1 VASFLLELAR
11 QPTTMNVLYVGSRLL
26 SDTGDHNWSDYMRQ
40 AHQGAEEIRH
50 LLIGERDSLRA
61 RVKTLR
67 EEQEQEAL
75 TTPGDEMDVAKSLLE
90 VETHASLIERAEE
103 TLLEIESALDRVD
116 DGGYG
121 ICIDCGEDIPIER
134 LKAIPFTTYCVDCK
148 SKLSAEASSDVAPT
162 ERKAY
167 RRWTPPLEAD
177 PIAVLSDEDNS
188 ADQLSVKTMALDD
201 EADLETSEEDSPTS
215 RPQRRGRSS
224 RKKN

>member
-1 VASFLLELAR
+1 
-11 QPTTMNVLYVGSRLL
+11 
-26 SDTGDHNWSDYMRQ
+26 MRQ
-40 AHQGAEEIRH
+40 ARQGAEEIRH
-50 LLIGERDSLRA
+50 LLIGERESLRA

-67 EEQEQEAL
+67 EEQDQEAL
-75 TTPGDEMDVAKSLLE
+75 STPGDEMDLAKSLLE

-148 SKLSAEASSDVAPT
+148 SKLSAEPSSDLAPT

-201 EADLETSEEDSPTS
+201 EADPETSEEENSPAST
-215 RPQRRGRSS
+215 PQRRGRSS
-224 RKKN
+224 RKRD